1 MYKIILRKRI
11 REKNKM
17 RIKALAAIALA
28 AMVINATGCAQN
40 GDSGKT
46 ESGQSAAEQTV
57 KEDNSTGN
65 TQSSG
70 EEDQILTKGPHGE
83 QGVNADTIT
92 LSDEQKNAIKEGNFK
107 VALCMHYGGNDWA
120 TAQINAI
127 KNTCAEL
134 NMEVVAVTDANF
146 SAEKQVADIE
156 TVMALKPDAIISIP
170 TDVTATAD
178 AYKRAIDS
186 GIKVVFMDNAMADME
201 GGKDYV
207 SCVSADSYGNGVA
220 AARLLGEKLNGK
232 GKVGMVYYD
241 ADFFVTNQRD
251 AGFRDTLK
259 KEFPDIEIVAEQGF
273 TDENGCNEQA
283 DAILTQFPN
292 IDGIYASWDI
302 PMEGILSSV
311 RAAGKEGK
319 IALVAIDLGNNIA
332 LEIAKGT
339 VVGVGA
345 QMPYDQGV
353 AETKLAALSL
363 IGESTPA
370 YVVCPA
376 MKVDKENVLDAYK
389 AVYHVDAPSW
399 LVEADK

>member
-1 MYKIILRKRI
+1 
-11 REKNKM
+11 M

-57 KEDNSTGN
+57 KEYNSTRN

-70 EEDQILTKGPHGE
+70 DEDQILSNGPHGE

-92 LSDEQKNAIKEGNFK
+92 LSDEQKNDIKKGNFK

-127 KNTCAEL
+127 KDTCAEL

-146 SAEKQVADIE
+146 SAEKQVSDIE

-170 TDVTATAD
+170 TDITATAD

-186 GIKVVFMDNAMADME
+186 GIKVVFMDNAMKDME

-251 AGFRDTLK
+251 AGFRDTLM

>member
-11 REKNKM
+11 REKKM

-28 AMVINATGCAQN
+28 AMVINTTGCAQN

-46 ESGQSAAEQTV
+46 ESGQSAAEQIV

-92 LSDEQKNAIKEGNFK
+92 LSDEQKNAIKEGKFK

-127 KNTCAEL
+127 KDTCAEL

-146 SAEKQVADIE
+146 SAEKQVSDIE

-170 TDVTATAD
+170 TDITATAD

-186 GIKVVFMDNAMADME
+186 GIKVVFMDNAMKDME

-283 DAILTQFPN
+283 DAILTQFPD

-399 LVEADK
+399 LLEADK

>member
-1 MYKIILRKRI
+1 
-11 REKNKM
+11 M

-92 LSDEQKNAIKEGNFK
+92 LSDEQKNAIKKGNFK

-127 KNTCAEL
+127 KDTCAEL
-134 NMEVVAVTDANF
+134 YMEVVAVTDANF
-146 SAEKQVADIE
+146 SAEKQVSDIE

-170 TDVTATAD
+170 TDITATAD

-186 GIKVVFMDNAMADME
+186 GIKVVFMDNAMKDME

>member
-1 MYKIILRKRI
+1 
-11 REKNKM
+11 M
-17 RIKALAAIALA
+17 RIKALTAIALA
-28 AMVINATGCAQN
+28 AMVLNATGCAQG
-40 GDSGKT
+40 GDSSKT
-46 ESGQSAAEQTV
+46 EAGQSAAEPTV
-57 KEDNSTGN
+57 KDESTAESAQKTEGDA
-65 TQSSG
+65 QKSDGDS
-70 EEDQILTKGPHGE
+70 QILTKGPHGE
-83 QGVNADTIT
+83 TGVDANTIT
-92 LSDEQKNAIKEGNFK
+92 INDEQKEAIKAGNFK
-107 VALCMHYGGNDWA
+107 VAICMHYGGNDWA
-120 TAQINAI
+120 TAQLDAI
-127 KNTCAEL
+127 KATCADL

-146 SAEKQVADIE
+146 SAEKQVSDIE

-170 TDVTATAD
+170 TDVVATAD

-186 GIKVVFMDNAMADME
+186 GIKVVFMDNAMEDMV

-207 SCVSADSYGNGVA
+207 SCVSADSYGNGVV
-220 AARLLGEKLNGK
+220 AARLLGNKLNGS

-259 KEFPDIEIVAEQGF
+259 SEFPNIEIVVEQGF

-311 RAAGKEGK
+311 RAAGKEGQ

-363 IGESTPA
+363 IGESTPE

-376 MKVDKENVLDAYK
+376 MMVDKENVLDAYK

>member
-1 MYKIILRKRI
+1 
-11 REKNKM
+11 M

-127 KNTCAEL
+127 KDTCAEL

-146 SAEKQVADIE
+146 SAEKQVSDIE

-170 TDVTATAD
+170 TDITATAD

-186 GIKVVFMDNAMADME
+186 GIKVVFMDNAMKDME

-283 DAILTQFPN
+283 DAILTQFPD

-332 LEIAKGT
+332 LEIAKDT

>member
-1 MYKIILRKRI
+1 
-11 REKNKM
+11 M
-17 RIKALAAIALA
+17 RIKAFTAIALA
-28 AMVINATGCAQN
+28 AMVLNVAGCSQT
-40 GDSGKT
+40 GDSSKT
-46 ESGQSAAEQTV
+46 ETGQSSAEQTV
-57 KEDNSTGN
+57 KENTSTENVQKTDG
-65 TQSSG
+65 
-70 EEDQILTKGPHGE
+70 DAQILTKGPHGE

-92 LSDEQKNAIKEGNFK
+92 LSDDQKKAIKEGNFK

-273 TDENGCNEQA
+273 TDENSCNEQA

-353 AETKLAALSL
+353 AETKLAALAL

-376 MKVDKENVLDAYK
+376 MKVDKGNVVDAYE

-399 LVEADK
+399 LVEATK

>member
-1 MYKIILRKRI
+1 MYKIIVRKRI

-28 AMVINATGCAQN
+28 AMVINVTGCAQN

-57 KEDNSTGN
+57 KEDNSTGK

-92 LSDEQKNAIKEGNFK
+92 LSDEQKNDIKKGNFK

-127 KNTCAEL
+127 KDTCAEL

-146 SAEKQVADIE
+146 SAEKQVSDIE

-170 TDVTATAD
+170 TDITATAD

-186 GIKVVFMDNAMADME
+186 GIKVVFMDNAMKDME

>member
-1 MYKIILRKRI
+1 
-11 REKNKM
+11 M

-92 LSDEQKNAIKEGNFK
+92 LSDEQKNAIKEGKFK

-127 KNTCAEL
+127 KDTCAEL

-146 SAEKQVADIE
+146 SAEKQVSDIE
-156 TVMALKPDAIISIP
+156 TVMVLKPDAIISIP
-170 TDVTATAD
+170 TDITATAD

-186 GIKVVFMDNAMADME
+186 GIKVVFMDNAMKDME

-283 DAILTQFPN
+283 DAILTQFPD

-399 LVEADK
+399 LLEADK

>member
-1 MYKIILRKRI
+1 
-11 REKNKM
+11 M
-17 RIKALAAIALA
+17 RFKALTLVAAATMMLN
-28 AMVINATGCAQN
+28 VTGCTN
-40 GDSGKT
+40 TGDSGMKET
-46 ESGQSAAEQTV
+46 GQSVSEQTV
-57 KEDNSTGN
+57 KDESSAENV
-65 TQSSG
+65 QKSG
-70 EEDQILTKGPHGE
+70 EEAQILTKGPHGE

-92 LSDEQKNAIKEGNFK
+92 LSDEQKNAIKEGKFK

-127 KNTCAEL
+127 KDTCAEL
-134 NMEVVAVTDANF
+134 DMEVVAVTDANF

-170 TDVTATAD
+170 TDITATAD

-186 GIKVVFMDNAMADME
+186 GIKVVFMDNAMTDME

-220 AARLLGEKLNGK
+220 AARLLGKKLNGS

-241 ADFFVTNQRD
+241 ANFFVTNQRD

-259 KEFPDIEIVAEQGF
+259 KEFPDVEIVAEQGF

-283 DAILTQFPN
+283 DAILTQFPE

-345 QMPYDQGV
+345 QMPYDQGI
-353 AETKLAALSL
+353 AETKLAALAL

-376 MKVDKENVLDAYK
+376 MEVSKDNVLDAYK
-389 AVYHVDAPSW
+389 AVYHVDAPDW

>member
-1 MYKIILRKRI
+1 
-11 REKNKM
+11 M

-92 LSDEQKNAIKEGNFK
+92 LSDEQKNAIKKGNFK

-127 KNTCAEL
+127 KDTCAEL

-146 SAEKQVADIE
+146 SAEKQVSDIE

-170 TDVTATAD
+170 TDITATAD

-186 GIKVVFMDNAMADME
+186 GIKVVFMDNTMKDME

-251 AGFRDTLK
+251 AGFRNTLK

-283 DAILTQFPN
+283 DAILTQFPD

>member
-1 MYKIILRKRI
+1 
-11 REKNKM
+11 M
-17 RIKALAAIALA
+17 RIKALTAIALV
-28 AMVINATGCAQN
+28 AMVLNATGCAQG
-40 GDSGKT
+40 GDSSKT
-46 ESGQSAAEQTV
+46 EAGQSAAEQTV
-57 KEDNSTGN
+57 KDESTAESAQKTEGDA
-65 TQSSG
+65 QKSDGDS
-70 EEDQILTKGPHGE
+70 QILTKGPHGE
-83 QGVNADTIT
+83 TGVDANTIT
-92 LSDEQKNAIKEGNFK
+92 ISDEQKEAIKAGNFK
-107 VALCMHYGGNDWA
+107 VAICMHYGGNDWA
-120 TAQINAI
+120 TAQLDAI
-127 KNTCAEL
+127 KATCADL

-146 SAEKQVADIE
+146 SAEKQVSDIE

-170 TDVTATAD
+170 TDVVATAD

-186 GIKVVFMDNAMADME
+186 GIKVVFMDNAMEDMV

-207 SCVSADSYGNGVA
+207 SCVSADSYGNGVV
-220 AARLLGEKLNGK
+220 AARLLGNKLNGS

-259 KEFPDIEIVAEQGF
+259 SEFPNIEIVVEQGF

-311 RAAGKEGK
+311 RAAGKEGQ

-363 IGESTPA
+363 IGESTPE

-376 MKVDKENVLDAYK
+376 MMVDKENVLDAYK

>member
-1 MYKIILRKRI
+1 
-11 REKNKM
+11 M
-17 RIKALAAIALA
+17 RIKALTAIALA
-28 AMVINATGCAQN
+28 AMVLNATGCAQG
-40 GDSGKT
+40 GDSSKT
-46 ESGQSAAEQTV
+46 EAGQSAAEQTV
-57 KEDNSTGN
+57 KDESTAESAQKTEGDA
-65 TQSSG
+65 QKSDGDS
-70 EEDQILTKGPHGE
+70 QILTKGPHGE
-83 QGVNADTIT
+83 TGVDANTIT
-92 LSDEQKNAIKEGNFK
+92 ISDEQKEAIKAGNFK
-107 VALCMHYGGNDWA
+107 VAICMHYGGNDWA
-120 TAQINAI
+120 TAQLDAI
-127 KNTCAEL
+127 KATCADL

-146 SAEKQVADIE
+146 SAEKQVSDIE

-170 TDVTATAD
+170 TDVVATAD

-186 GIKVVFMDNAMADME
+186 GIKVVFMDNAMADMV

-207 SCVSADSYGNGVA
+207 SCVSADSYGNGVV
-220 AARLLGEKLNGK
+220 AARLLGNKLNGS

-259 KEFPDIEIVAEQGF
+259 SEFPNIEIVVEQGF

-311 RAAGKEGK
+311 RAAGKEGQ

-363 IGESTPA
+363 IGESTPE

-376 MKVDKENVLDAYK
+376 MMVDKENVLDAYK

>member
-1 MYKIILRKRI
+1 
-11 REKNKM
+11 M

-92 LSDEQKNAIKEGNFK
+92 LSDEQKNAIKEGKFK

-127 KNTCAEL
+127 KDTCAEL

-146 SAEKQVADIE
+146 SAEKQVSDIE

-170 TDVTATAD
+170 TDITATAD

-186 GIKVVFMDNAMADME
+186 GIKVVFMDNAMKDME

-283 DAILTQFPN
+283 DAILTQFPD

-399 LVEADK
+399 LLEADK

>member
-11 REKNKM
+11 REKKM

-92 LSDEQKNAIKEGNFK
+92 LSDEQKNAIKKGNFK

-127 KNTCAEL
+127 KDTCAEL

-146 SAEKQVADIE
+146 SAEKQVSDIE

-170 TDVTATAD
+170 TDITATAD

-186 GIKVVFMDNAMADME
+186 GIKVVFMDNAMKDME

>member
-1 MYKIILRKRI
+1 
-11 REKNKM
+11 M

-92 LSDEQKNAIKEGNFK
+92 LSDEQKNAIKKGNFK

-127 KNTCAEL
+127 KDTCAEL

-146 SAEKQVADIE
+146 SAEKQVSDIE

-170 TDVTATAD
+170 TDITATAD

-186 GIKVVFMDNAMADME
+186 GIKVVFMDNAMKDME

-251 AGFRDTLK
+251 AGFRNTLK

-283 DAILTQFPN
+283 DAILTQFPD

>member
-1 MYKIILRKRI
+1 
-11 REKNKM
+11 M

-92 LSDEQKNAIKEGNFK
+92 LTDEQKNAIKEGKFK

-127 KNTCAEL
+127 KDTCAEL

-146 SAEKQVADIE
+146 SAEKQVSDIE

-170 TDVTATAD
+170 TDITATAD

-186 GIKVVFMDNAMADME
+186 GIKVVFMDNAMTDME

-283 DAILTQFPN
+283 DAILTQFPD

>member
-1 MYKIILRKRI
+1 LYKIILRKRI

-92 LSDEQKNAIKEGNFK
+92 LSDEQKNAIKKGNFK

-127 KNTCAEL
+127 KDTCAEL

-146 SAEKQVADIE
+146 SAEKQVSDIE

-170 TDVTATAD
+170 TDITATAD

-186 GIKVVFMDNAMADME
+186 GIKVVFMDNAMKDME

-251 AGFRDTLK
+251 AGFRNTLK

-283 DAILTQFPN
+283 DAILTQFPD

>member
-1 MYKIILRKRI
+1 
-11 REKNKM
+11 M
-17 RIKALAAIALA
+17 RIKALTAIALA
-28 AMVINATGCAQN
+28 AMVLNATRCAQG
-40 GDSGKT
+40 GDSSKT
-46 ESGQSAAEQTV
+46 EAGQSAAEQTV
-57 KEDNSTGN
+57 KDESTAESAQKTDGDA
-65 TQSSG
+65 QKSDGDS
-70 EEDQILTKGPHGE
+70 QILTKGPHGE
-83 QGVNADTIT
+83 TGVDANTIT
-92 LSDEQKNAIKEGNFK
+92 ISDEQKEAIKDGNFK
-107 VALCMHYGGNDWA
+107 VAICMHYGGNDWA
-120 TAQINAI
+120 TAQLDAI
-127 KNTCAEL
+127 KATCADL

-146 SAEKQVADIE
+146 SAEKQVSDIE

-170 TDVTATAD
+170 TDVVATAD

-186 GIKVVFMDNAMADME
+186 GIKVVFMDNAMEDMV

-207 SCVSADSYGNGVA
+207 SCVSADSYGNGVV
-220 AARLLGEKLNGK
+220 AARLLGNKLNGS

-259 KEFPDIEIVAEQGF
+259 SEFPNIEIVVEQGF

-311 RAAGKEGK
+311 RAAGKEGQ

-363 IGESTPA
+363 IGESTPE

-376 MKVDKENVLDAYK
+376 MMVDKENVLDAYK

>member
-57 KEDNSTGN
+57 KEDNSTGK

-146 SAEKQVADIE
+146 SAEKQVSDIE

-170 TDVTATAD
+170 TDITATAD

-186 GIKVVFMDNAMADME
+186 GIKVVFMDNAMKDME

-251 AGFRDTLK
+251 AGFR
-259 KEFPDIEIVAEQGF
+259 
-273 TDENGCNEQA
+273 GCNEQA

>member
-1 MYKIILRKRI
+1 
-11 REKNKM
+11 M
-17 RIKALAAIALA
+17 RIKALTAIALA
-28 AMVINATGCAQN
+28 AMVLNATGCAQG
-40 GDSGKT
+40 GDSSKT
-46 ESGQSAAEQTV
+46 EAGQSAAEQTV
-57 KEDNSTGN
+57 KDESTAESAQKTDGDA
-65 TQSSG
+65 QKSDGDS
-70 EEDQILTKGPHGE
+70 QILTKGPHGE
-83 QGVNADTIT
+83 TGVDANTIT
-92 LSDEQKNAIKEGNFK
+92 ISDEQKEAIKDGNFK
-107 VALCMHYGGNDWA
+107 VAICMHYGGNDWA
-120 TAQINAI
+120 TAQLDAI
-127 KNTCAEL
+127 KATCADL

-146 SAEKQVADIE
+146 SAEKQVSDIE
-156 TVMALKPDAIISIP
+156 TVMALKPDAIISI
-170 TDVTATAD
+170 
-178 AYKRAIDS
+178 DS
-186 GIKVVFMDNAMADME
+186 GIKVVFMDNAMEDMV

-207 SCVSADSYGNGVA
+207 SCVSADSYGNGVV
-220 AARLLGEKLNGK
+220 AARLLGNKLNGS

-259 KEFPDIEIVAEQGF
+259 SEFPNIEIVVEQGF

-311 RAAGKEGK
+311 RAAGKEGQ

-363 IGESTPA
+363 IGESTPE

-376 MKVDKENVLDAYK
+376 MMVDKENVLDAYK

>member
-1 MYKIILRKRI
+1 
-11 REKNKM
+11 M

-28 AMVINATGCAQN
+28 AMVINVTGCAQN

-92 LSDEQKNAIKEGNFK
+92 LSDEQKNAIKKGNFK

-127 KNTCAEL
+127 KDTCAEL

-146 SAEKQVADIE
+146 SAEKQVSDIE

-170 TDVTATAD
+170 TDITATAD

-186 GIKVVFMDNAMADME
+186 GIKVVFMDNAMKDME

-251 AGFRDTLK
+251 AGFRNTLK

-283 DAILTQFPN
+283 DAILTQFPD

>member
-1 MYKIILRKRI
+1 
-11 REKNKM
+11 M

-28 AMVINATGCAQN
+28 AMVINVTGCAQN

-57 KEDNSTGN
+57 KEDNSTGK

-92 LSDEQKNAIKEGNFK
+92 LSDEQKNDIKKGNFK

-127 KNTCAEL
+127 KDTCAEL

-146 SAEKQVADIE
+146 SAEKQVSDIE

-170 TDVTATAD
+170 TDITATAD

-186 GIKVVFMDNAMADME
+186 GIKVVFMDNAMKDME

>member
-1 MYKIILRKRI
+1 
-11 REKNKM
+11 M
-17 RIKALAAIALA
+17 RIKALTAIALA
-28 AMVINATGCAQN
+28 AMVLNATGCAQG
-40 GDSGKT
+40 GDSSKT
-46 ESGQSAAEQTV
+46 EAGQSAAEQTV
-57 KEDNSTGN
+57 KDESTAESAQKTEGDA
-65 TQSSG
+65 QKSDGDS
-70 EEDQILTKGPHGE
+70 QILTKGPHGE
-83 QGVNADTIT
+83 TGVDANTIT
-92 LSDEQKNAIKEGNFK
+92 ISDEQKEAIKAGNFK
-107 VALCMHYGGNDWA
+107 VAICMHYGGNDWA
-120 TAQINAI
+120 TAQLDAI
-127 KNTCAEL
+127 KATCADL

-146 SAEKQVADIE
+146 SAEKQVSDIE

-170 TDVTATAD
+170 TDVVATAD

-186 GIKVVFMDNAMADME
+186 GIKVVFMDNAMEDMV

-207 SCVSADSYGNGVA
+207 SCVSADSYGNGVV
-220 AARLLGEKLNGK
+220 AARLLGNKLNGS

-259 KEFPDIEIVAEQGF
+259 SEFPNIEIVVEQGF

-311 RAAGKEGK
+311 RAAGLEGE

-363 IGESTPA
+363 IGESTPE

-376 MKVDKENVLDAYK
+376 MMVDKENVLDAYK

>member
-1 MYKIILRKRI
+1 
-11 REKNKM
+11 M
-17 RIKALAAIALA
+17 RLKALTVIAAV
-28 AMVINATGCAQN
+28 AMMLNVTGCTN
-40 GDSGKT
+40 TEDSGIKET
-46 ESGQSAAEQTV
+46 GQSVSEQT
-57 KEDNSTGN
+57 KEG
-65 TQSSG
+65 SSAENVQKSS
-70 EEDQILTKGPHGE
+70 EEEQILTKGPHGE

-92 LSDEQKNAIKEGNFK
+92 LSDEQKNAIKERKFK

-127 KNTCAEL
+127 KSTCADL
-134 NMEVVAVTDANF
+134 GMEVVAVTDANF

-170 TDVTATAD
+170 TDITATAD

-186 GIKVVFMDNAMADME
+186 GIKVVFMDNAMTDME

-207 SCVSADSYGNGVA
+207 SCVSADSYGNGVV

-259 KEFPDIEIVAEQGF
+259 KEFPNIEIVAEQGF

-283 DAILTQFPN
+283 DAILTQFPDV
-292 IDGIYASWDI
+292 DGIYASWDI

-353 AETKLAALSL
+353 AETKLAALAL
-363 IGESTPA
+363 IGESTPS

-389 AVYHVDAPSW
+389 AVYHVDAPDW
-399 LVEADK
+399 LTEADK

>member
-1 MYKIILRKRI
+1 
-11 REKNKM
+11 M
-17 RIKALAAIALA
+17 RIKALTAIALA
-28 AMVINATGCAQN
+28 AMVLNATGCAQG
-40 GDSGKT
+40 GDSSKT
-46 ESGQSAAEQTV
+46 EAGQSAAEQTV
-57 KEDNSTGN
+57 KDESTAESAQKTEGDA
-65 TQSSG
+65 QKSDGDS
-70 EEDQILTKGPHGE
+70 QILTKGPHGE
-83 QGVNADTIT
+83 TGVDANTIT
-92 LSDEQKNAIKEGNFK
+92 ISDEQKEAIKAGNFK
-107 VALCMHYGGNDWA
+107 VAICMHYGGNDWA
-120 TAQINAI
+120 TAQLDAI
-127 KNTCAEL
+127 KATCADL

-146 SAEKQVADIE
+146 SAEKQVSDIE

-170 TDVTATAD
+170 TDVVATAD

-186 GIKVVFMDNAMADME
+186 GIKVVFMDNAMEDMV

-311 RAAGKEGK
+311 RAAGKEGQ

-363 IGESTPA
+363 IGESTPE

-376 MKVDKENVLDAYK
+376 MMVDKENVLDAYK

>member
-1 MYKIILRKRI
+1 
-11 REKNKM
+11 M

-46 ESGQSAAEQTV
+46 ESGQSAVEQTV

-146 SAEKQVADIE
+146 SAEKQVSDIE

-170 TDVTATAD
+170 TDITATAD

-186 GIKVVFMDNAMADME
+186 GIKVVFMDNAMKDME

-283 DAILTQFPN
+283 DAILTQFPD

-311 RAAGKEGK
+311 RAAGKEGQ

-363 IGESTPA
+363 IGESTPE

-376 MKVDKENVLDAYK
+376 MMVDKENVLDAYK

>member
-1 MYKIILRKRI
+1 
-11 REKNKM
+11 M

-92 LSDEQKNAIKEGNFK
+92 LSDEQKNAIKKGNFK

-127 KNTCAEL
+127 KDTCAEL

-146 SAEKQVADIE
+146 SAEKQVSDIE

-170 TDVTATAD
+170 TDITATAD

-186 GIKVVFMDNAMADME
+186 GIKVVFMDNAMKDME

-283 DAILTQFPN
+283 DAILTQFPD

-319 IALVAIDLGNNIA
+319 IALVVIDLGNNIA

>member
-1 MYKIILRKRI
+1 
-11 REKNKM
+11 M
-17 RIKALAAIALA
+17 RIKALTAIALA
-28 AMVINATGCAQN
+28 AMVLNATGCAQG
-40 GDSGKT
+40 GDSSKT
-46 ESGQSAAEQTV
+46 EAGQSAAEQTV
-57 KEDNSTGN
+57 KDESTAESAQKTEGDA
-65 TQSSG
+65 QKSDGDS
-70 EEDQILTKGPHGE
+70 QILTKGPHGE
-83 QGVNADTIT
+83 TGVDANTIT
-92 LSDEQKNAIKEGNFK
+92 ISDEQKEAIKAGNFK
-107 VALCMHYGGNDWA
+107 VAICMHYGGNDWA
-120 TAQINAI
+120 TAQLDAI
-127 KNTCAEL
+127 KATCADL

-146 SAEKQVADIE
+146 SAEKQVSDIE

-170 TDVTATAD
+170 TDVVATAD

-186 GIKVVFMDNAMADME
+186 GIKVVFMDNAMEDMV

-207 SCVSADSYGNGVA
+207 SCVSADSYGNGVV
-220 AARLLGEKLNGK
+220 AARLLGNKLNGS

-259 KEFPDIEIVAEQGF
+259 SEFPNIEIVVEQGF
-273 TDENGCNEQA
+273 TDENGRNEQA

-311 RAAGKEGK
+311 RAAGKEGQ

-363 IGESTPA
+363 IGESTPE

-376 MKVDKENVLDAYK
+376 MMVDKENVLDAYK

>member
-1 MYKIILRKRI
+1 
-11 REKNKM
+11 M

-28 AMVINATGCAQN
+28 AMVINATGCEQN

-57 KEDNSTGN
+57 KENNSTGN

-92 LSDEQKNAIKEGNFK
+92 LSDEQKNAIKKGNFK

-127 KNTCAEL
+127 KDTCAEL

-146 SAEKQVADIE
+146 SAEKQVSDIE

-170 TDVTATAD
+170 TDITATAD

-186 GIKVVFMDNAMADME
+186 GIKVVFMDNAMKDME

-283 DAILTQFPN
+283 DAILTQFPD

>member
-1 MYKIILRKRI
+1 MKFKILT
-11 REKNKM
+11 
-17 RIKALAAIALA
+17 LIA
-28 AMVINATGCAQN
+28 VIIMMLNIIGCA
-40 GDSGKT
+40 KT
-46 ESGQSAAEQTV
+46 EDGSKEDGSKKEMGKSMSGQVV
-57 KEDNSTGN
+57 KEE
-65 TQSSG
+65 SSAG
-70 EEDQILTKGPHGE
+70 SVQKSAEEAQILTTGPHGE
-83 QGVNADTIT
+83 QGVNANTIT
-92 LSDEQKNAIKEGNFK
+92 VSDEQKATVKKGKFK
-107 VALCMHYGGNDWA
+107 IAVCMHYGGNDWA
-120 TAQINAI
+120 TAQIDAI
-127 KNTCAEL
+127 KATCSEMG
-134 NMEVVAVTDANF
+134 MEVVAVTDANF

-170 TDVTATAD
+170 TDITATED

-186 GIKVVFMDNAMADME
+186 GIKVVFMDNAMKDME

-207 SCVSADSYGNGVA
+207 SCVSADSYGNGVV
-220 AARLLGEKLNGK
+220 AARLLGNKLNGS

-259 KEFPDIEIVAEQGF
+259 SEFPNIEIVVEQGF
-273 TDENGCNEQA
+273 TNENGCNEQA
-283 DAILTQFPN
+283 DAILTQFPE

-353 AETKLAALSL
+353 AETKLAALAL

-376 MKVDKENVLDAYK
+376 MKADKENILDAYK
-389 AVYHVDAPSW
+389 AVYHIDAPDW
-399 LVEADK
+399 LLEATK

>member
-1 MYKIILRKRI
+1 
-11 REKNKM
+11 M
-17 RIKALAAIALA
+17 RIKALTAIALA
-28 AMVINATGCAQN
+28 AMVLNATGCAQG
-40 GDSGKT
+40 GDSSKT
-46 ESGQSAAEQTV
+46 EAGQSAAEQTV
-57 KEDNSTGN
+57 KDESTAESAQKTEGDA
-65 TQSSG
+65 QKSDGDS
-70 EEDQILTKGPHGE
+70 QILTKGPHGE
-83 QGVNADTIT
+83 TGVDANTIT
-92 LSDEQKNAIKEGNFK
+92 ISDEQKEAIKVGNFK
-107 VALCMHYGGNDWA
+107 VAICMHYGGNDWA
-120 TAQINAI
+120 TAQLDAI
-127 KNTCAEL
+127 KATCADL

-146 SAEKQVADIE
+146 SAEKQVSDIE

-170 TDVTATAD
+170 TDVVATAD

-186 GIKVVFMDNAMADME
+186 GIKVVFMDNAMEDMV

-207 SCVSADSYGNGVA
+207 SCVSADSYGNGVV
-220 AARLLGEKLNGK
+220 AARLLGNKLNGS

-259 KEFPDIEIVAEQGF
+259 SEFPNIEIVVEQGF

-311 RAAGKEGK
+311 RAAGKEGQ

-363 IGESTPA
+363 IGESTPE

-376 MKVDKENVLDAYK
+376 MMVDKENVLDAYK

>member
-1 MYKIILRKRI
+1 
-11 REKNKM
+11 M

-28 AMVINATGCAQN
+28 AMVINTTGCAQN

-46 ESGQSAAEQTV
+46 ESGQSAAEQIV

-92 LSDEQKNAIKEGNFK
+92 LSDEQKNAIKEGKFK

-127 KNTCAEL
+127 KDTCAEL

-146 SAEKQVADIE
+146 SAEKQVSDIE

-170 TDVTATAD
+170 TDITATAD

-186 GIKVVFMDNAMADME
+186 GIKVVFMDNAMKDME

-283 DAILTQFPN
+283 DAILTQFPD

-399 LVEADK
+399 LLEADK

>member
-70 EEDQILTKGPHGE
+70 EENQILTKGPHGE

-92 LSDEQKNAIKEGNFK
+92 LSDEQKNDIKKGNFK

-127 KNTCAEL
+127 KDTCAEL

-146 SAEKQVADIE
+146 SAEKQVSDIE

-170 TDVTATAD
+170 TDITATAD

-186 GIKVVFMDNAMADME
+186 GIKVVFMDNAMKDME

>member
-1 MYKIILRKRI
+1 
-11 REKNKM
+11 M

-28 AMVINATGCAQN
+28 AMVINVTGCAQN

-57 KEDNSTGN
+57 KEDNSTGK

-146 SAEKQVADIE
+146 SAEKQVSDIE

-170 TDVTATAD
+170 TDITATAD

-186 GIKVVFMDNAMADME
+186 GIKVVFMDNAMKDME

-232 GKVGMVYYD
+232 GKVGMVYYE

-259 KEFPDIEIVAEQGF
+259 KEFPDIEIVAEQ
-273 TDENGCNEQA
+273 
-283 DAILTQFPN
+283 
-292 IDGIYASWDI
+292 
-302 PMEGILSSV
+302 
-311 RAAGKEGK
+311 
-319 IALVAIDLGNNIA
+319 
-332 LEIAKGT
+332 
-339 VVGVGA
+339 
-345 QMPYDQGV
+345 
-353 AETKLAALSL
+353 
-363 IGESTPA
+363 
-370 YVVCPA
+370 
-376 MKVDKENVLDAYK
+376 
-389 AVYHVDAPSW
+389 
-399 LVEADK
+399 

>member
-1 MYKIILRKRI
+1 
-11 REKNKM
+11 M

-92 LSDEQKNAIKEGNFK
+92 LSDEQKNDIKKGNFK

-127 KNTCAEL
+127 KDTCAEL

-146 SAEKQVADIE
+146 SAEKQVSDIE

-170 TDVTATAD
+170 TDITATAD

-186 GIKVVFMDNAMADME
+186 GIKVVFMDNAMKDME

-363 IGESTPA
+363 IGESTQA

>member
-1 MYKIILRKRI
+1 
-11 REKNKM
+11 M
-17 RIKALAAIALA
+17 RIKALTAIALA
-28 AMVINATGCAQN
+28 AMVLNATGCAQG
-40 GDSGKT
+40 GDSSKT
-46 ESGQSAAEQTV
+46 EAGQSAAEQTV
-57 KEDNSTGN
+57 KDESTAESAQKTEGDA
-65 TQSSG
+65 QKSDGDS
-70 EEDQILTKGPHGE
+70 QILTKGPHGE
-83 QGVNADTIT
+83 TGVDANTIT
-92 LSDEQKNAIKEGNFK
+92 ISDEQKEAIKAGNFK
-107 VALCMHYGGNDWA
+107 VAICMHYGGNDWA
-120 TAQINAI
+120 TAQLDAI
-127 KNTCAEL
+127 KATCADL

-146 SAEKQVADIE
+146 SAEKQVSDIE

-170 TDVTATAD
+170 TDVVATAD

-186 GIKVVFMDNAMADME
+186 GIKVVFMDNAMEDMV

-207 SCVSADSYGNGVA
+207 SCVSADSYGNGVV
-220 AARLLGEKLNGK
+220 AARLLGNKLNGS

-259 KEFPDIEIVAEQGF
+259 SEFPNIEIVVEQGF

-311 RAAGKEGK
+311 RAAGKEGQ

-353 AETKLAALSL
+353 AETKLAALAL
-363 IGESTPA
+363 IGESTPE

-376 MKVDKENVLDAYK
+376 MMVDKENVLDAYK

>member
-1 MYKIILRKRI
+1 
-11 REKNKM
+11 M
-17 RIKALAAIALA
+17 RLKALTMIAAV
-28 AMVINATGCAQN
+28 AMMLNVTGCTN
-40 GDSGKT
+40 TEDSGMKET
-46 ESGQSAAEQTV
+46 EQSVSEQT
-57 KEDNSTGN
+57 KEG
-65 TQSSG
+65 SSAENVQKSS
-70 EEDQILTKGPHGE
+70 EEEQILTKGPHGE

-92 LSDEQKNAIKEGNFK
+92 LSDEQKNAIKKGKFK

-127 KNTCAEL
+127 KSTCADL
-134 NMEVVAVTDANF
+134 DMEVVAVTDANF

-170 TDVTATAD
+170 TDITATAD

-186 GIKVVFMDNAMADME
+186 GIKVVFMDNAMTDME

-207 SCVSADSYGNGVA
+207 SCVSADSYGNGVV

-259 KEFPDIEIVAEQGF
+259 KEFPNIEIVAEQGF

-283 DAILTQFPN
+283 DAILTQFPDV
-292 IDGIYASWDI
+292 DGIYASWDI

-353 AETKLAALSL
+353 AETKLAALAL
-363 IGESTPA
+363 IGESTPS

-389 AVYHVDAPSW
+389 DVYHVDAPDW
-399 LVEADK
+399 LTEADK

>member
-1 MYKIILRKRI
+1 
-11 REKNKM
+11 M

-65 TQSSG
+65 NQSSG

-92 LSDEQKNAIKEGNFK
+92 LSDEQKNAIKKGNFK

-127 KNTCAEL
+127 KDTCAEL

-146 SAEKQVADIE
+146 SAEKQVSDIE

-170 TDVTATAD
+170 TDITATAD

-186 GIKVVFMDNAMADME
+186 GIKVVFMDNAMKDME

-283 DAILTQFPN
+283 DAILTQFPD